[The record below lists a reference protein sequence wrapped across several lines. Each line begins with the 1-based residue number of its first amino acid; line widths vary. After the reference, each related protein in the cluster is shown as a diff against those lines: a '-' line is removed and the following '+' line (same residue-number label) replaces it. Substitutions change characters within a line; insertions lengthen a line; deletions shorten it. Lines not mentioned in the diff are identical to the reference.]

1 MLKSKLKRVSIGQAI
16 VHAARPRSS
25 GLGIEMDSVFGS
37 TWLVEELFRLGFSVS
52 YDEVSQFKQS
62 VLQRD
67 DINNHIEVSTVLF
80 SGLEIMLIIISQR
93 HFMEWVSLL
102 LQQL

>member
-1 MLKSKLKRVSIGQAI
+1 
-16 VHAARPRSS
+16 
-25 GLGIEMDSVFGS
+25 MDSVFGS

-67 DINNHIEVSTVLF
+67 DINNHIKVSNNSFVQWIGDNVDHHLTKTF
-80 SGLEIMLIIISQR
+80 HGMGIIAAATP
-93 HFMEWVSLL
+93 VKAD
-102 LQQL
+102 